1 MIEMSISI
9 GVIWKMLVKKKYA
22 AYRTEVVVKEL
33 FGFLS
38 KFLCRL
44 QLREFVMLIDLGKID
59 IQSCYKIPKCPP
71 LKPGFLKINTFFH
84 LELKY

>member
-1 MIEMSISI
+1 
-9 GVIWKMLVKKKYA
+9 MLVKKKYA
-22 AYRTEVVVKEL
+22 AYRTEVAVKEL

-71 LKPGFLKINTFFH
+71 LKPGFSKNKHIFSFRVEILNVVGSS
-84 LELKY
+84 LG

>member
-1 MIEMSISI
+1 
-9 GVIWKMLVKKKYA
+9 MLVKKKYA
-22 AYRTEVVVKEL
+22 AYRTEVVVKES

-71 LKPGFLKINTFFH
+71 LKKPGFLKINTFFH